1 MGRSNSSRHEIIK
14 KIMFVSLIVLLLTM
28 PLFCVKPFKNRTIS
42 SKLLDKDV
50 FLSEKNDSVNNEG
63 SLLSVTK
70 PSSGDVVI
78 ESTTGRIM
86 SGKNYDAKLPMAST
100 TKVVTAAIAVNSGK
114 LDEIVTIP
122 KEACDIEGSSI
133 YLREGEK
140 LTLRD
145 LVYGLMLRSGNDAA
159 TAIALYL
166 GGSIDG
172 FASVMNDYARSVG
185 ANNTNFVNPHGLHD
199 DNHYTTA
206 YDLAIMTAKALEN
219 PEFRKIVSCKNYK
232 IESEGFETRYIA
244 NKNKML
250 NMYDGAIGVKTGYT
264 KAAGRCLVSA
274 AERDGVTAISVVLN
288 EPNMWEKSISN
299 LDYAFNNCRS
309 IRIGEADKVIGNY
322 HILKQ
327 KKTIYYGL
335 KENADYVSF
344 DKNTDISYE
353 ISIDELETKKA
364 KIGGCVGKISFY
376 AQKHLIFERKLYTI
390 DIEEINA

>member
-1 MGRSNSSRHEIIK
+1 MGRFNSSWHEIIK
-14 KIMFVSLIVLLLTM
+14 KIMFISLIILVIAM
-28 PLFCVKPFKNRTIS
+28 PLFCVKPFKNRAIS
-42 SKLLDKDV
+42 SNLLEKNT
-50 FLSEKNDSVNNEG
+50 FLSNKSDLPINDDY
-63 SLLSVTK
+63 SLAMTLA
-70 PSSGDVVI
+70 SSGDVVI
-78 ESTTGRIM
+78 EATTGRIM
-86 SGKNYDAKLPMAST
+86 SGKNYDVKLPMAST
-100 TKVVTAAIAVNSGK
+100 TKVVTAAIAVNSEK
-114 LDEIVTIP
+114 LDDIVTIP
-122 KEACDIEGSSI
+122 KEACGIEGSSI

-140 LTLRD
+140 ITLRD

-172 FASVMNDYARSVG
+172 FALMMNDYARNIG

-219 PEFRKIVSCKNYK
+219 DEFRNIVSCKNYK
-232 IESEGFETRYIA
+232 IESDGYETRYIA

-250 NMYDGAIGVKTGYT
+250 SMYDGAIGVKTGYT
-264 KAAGRCLVSA
+264 KMAGRCLVSA
-274 AERDGVTAISVVLN
+274 AERDGITAISVVLN

-309 IRIGEADKVIGNY
+309 IRIGEANKIIGNY

-327 KKTIYYGL
+327 NKTIHYGL
-335 KENADYVSF
+335 KENADYISF

-353 ISIDELETKKA
+353 ISIDEVEAKNA

>member
-1 MGRSNSSRHEIIK
+1 MGRFNSSRYEIIK
-14 KIMFVSLIVLLLTM
+14 KVMFFLLLLLLITM
-28 PLFCVKPFKNRTIS
+28 PLFCAKPFKNRTIS
-42 SKLLDKDV
+42 TKILEKDT
-50 FLSEKNDSVNNEG
+50 FLSDKTNSTISDNT
-63 SLLSVTK
+63 LTTVTA

-78 ESTTGRIM
+78 EATTGRIL
-86 SGKNYDAKLPMAST
+86 SGKNYNVKLPMAST
-100 TKVVTAAIAVNSGK
+100 TKVITAAIAVNSDK
-114 LDEIVTIP
+114 LDDVVTIP
-122 KEACDIEGSSI
+122 KEACGVEGSSI

-140 LTLRD
+140 ISLRD

-159 TAIALYL
+159 EAIALYL

-172 FASVMNDYARSVG
+172 FAVMMNDYARNLG

-199 DNHYTTA
+199 DSHYTTA

-219 PEFRKIVSCKNYK
+219 AEFRKIVSCKSYK
-232 IESEGFETRYIA
+232 IESDGYETRYIS

-264 KAAGRCLVSA
+264 KVAGRCLVSA

-309 IRIGEADKVIGNY
+309 LRIGEADKIIGNY
-322 HILKQ
+322 HILKE
-327 KKTIYYGL
+327 KKIIFYGL

-353 ISIDELETKKA
+353 ISIDEVEAKKA

>member
-1 MGRSNSSRHEIIK
+1 MGRFNSGRNEIIK
-14 KIMFVSLIVLLLTM
+14 KIMFISLIILVIAM
-28 PLFCVKPFKNRTIS
+28 PLFCVKPLKNRTIS
-42 SKLLDKDV
+42 SKLLEKYT
-50 FLSEKNDSVNNEG
+50 FLSNKSDLPINDDN
-63 SLLSVTK
+63 SLAMTLA
-70 PSSGDVVI
+70 SSGNVVI
-78 ESTTGRIM
+78 EATTGRIM
-86 SGKNYDAKLPMAST
+86 TGKNYDVKLPMAST
-100 TKVVTAAIAVNSGK
+100 TKVVTAAIAANSGK
-114 LDEIVTIP
+114 LDDIVTIP
-122 KEACDIEGSSI
+122 KEACGIEGSSI

-140 LTLRD
+140 ISLRD

-172 FASVMNDYARSVG
+172 FALMMNDYARNIG

-219 PEFRKIVSCKNYK
+219 DEFRNIVSCKNYK
-232 IESEGFETRYIA
+232 IESDGYETRYIA

-264 KAAGRCLVSA
+264 KMAGRCLVSA
-274 AERDGVTAISVVLN
+274 AERDGITAISVVLN

-309 IRIGEADKVIGNY
+309 IRIGEANKIIGNY

-327 KKTIYYGL
+327 NKTIHYGL
-335 KENADYVSF
+335 KENADYISF

-353 ISIDELETKKA
+353 ISIDEVEAKNA

>member
-1 MGRSNSSRHEIIK
+1 MGRFNSSWHEIIK
-14 KIMFVSLIVLLLTM
+14 KIMFISLIILVIAM

-42 SKLLDKDV
+42 SNLLEKNT
-50 FLSEKNDSVNNEG
+50 FLSNKSDLPINDDN
-63 SLLSVTK
+63 SLAMTLA
-70 PSSGDVVI
+70 SSGDVVI
-78 ESTTGRIM
+78 EATTGRIM
-86 SGKNYDAKLPMAST
+86 SGKNYDVKLPMAST

-114 LDEIVTIP
+114 LDDIVTIP
-122 KEACDIEGSSI
+122 KEACGIEGSSI

-140 LTLRD
+140 ITLKD

-172 FASVMNDYARSVG
+172 FALMMNDYARNIG

-219 PEFRKIVSCKNYK
+219 DEFRNIVSCKNYK
-232 IESEGFETRYIA
+232 IESDGYETRYIA

-250 NMYDGAIGVKTGYT
+250 SMYDGAIGVKTGYT
-264 KAAGRCLVSA
+264 KMAGRCLVSA
-274 AERDGVTAISVVLN
+274 AERDGITAISVVLN

-309 IRIGEADKVIGNY
+309 IRIGEANKIIGNY

-327 KKTIYYGL
+327 NKTIHYGL
-335 KENADYVSF
+335 KENADYISF

-353 ISIDELETKKA
+353 ISIDEVEAKNA

>member
-14 KIMFVSLIVLLLTM
+14 KIMFVSLILLLLTM

-42 SKLLDKDV
+42 SKLLDKGV
-50 FLSEKNDSVNNEG
+50 FLSEKNNFANNGE
-63 SLLSVTK
+63 SLPTVTA

-86 SGKNYDAKLPMAST
+86 SGKNYDVKLPMAST

-114 LDEIVTIP
+114 LDDIVTIP
-122 KEACDIEGSSI
+122 KEACGIEGSSI

-140 LTLRD
+140 IALRD

-166 GGSIDG
+166 GSSIDG
-172 FASVMNDYARSVG
+172 FASMMNDYARDIG

-219 PEFRKIVSCKNYK
+219 SEFRNIVSCKNYT
-232 IESEGFETRYIA
+232 IESDGYETRYIA

-250 NMYDGAIGVKTGYT
+250 SMYDGAIGVKTGYT
-264 KAAGRCLVSA
+264 KMAGRCLVSA
-274 AERDGVTAISVVLN
+274 AERDGITAISVVLN

-309 IRIGEADKVIGNY
+309 IRIGEANKIIGNY
-322 HILKQ
+322 HIFKQ
-327 KKTIYYGL
+327 NKTIHYGL

-344 DKNTDISYE
+344 DKNTDINYE
-353 ISIDELETKKA
+353 ISIDEVEAKNA
-364 KIGGCVGKISFY
+364 KIGGCVGKICFY